1 MYSVYVP
8 SFYLLDYFS
17 FPLLSWLISFKH
29 SHLSFPIK
37 TVVLLLFSRQVVF
50 DSLRPHGRQ
59 HARLPCP
66 SPSPGVC
73 LHSCSL
79 NRWCHPTISSSDK
92 DRSANYSILGV
103 LFFVFC
109 FGLEGSVAPLQVAVI
124 GALTATGL
132 QESLHASDW
141 AYQHQSHTLT
151 IGRSWCCAPRG
162 TALQSWQR
170 LLLPVLKDLLGGP
183 LT

>member
-1 MYSVYVP
+1 MWKTWIKTSLMEMYSVYVP

-103 LFFVFC
+103 LFFVLAWRVLWHLFKW
-109 FGLEGSVAPLQVAVI
+109 LWLV
-124 GALTATGL
+124 LTPQPVCKSHCMPVTEPTSIKAT
-132 QESLHASDW
+132 H
-141 AYQHQSHTLT
+141 
-151 IGRSWCCAPRG
+151 
-162 TALQSWQR
+162 
-170 LLLPVLKDLLGGP
+170 
-183 LT
+183 